1 MTEFVDSQ
9 RRSKMMVDIYG
20 DDTAPELFVRRI
32 AHRVGFR
39 FRLYR
44 KDLLGYP
51 TRMSAT
57 IDRTVVYPHT
67 ARTRP
72 FLSSHAMPMM
82 PMGFRWFRWHPSLVG
97 SSCESTCPI
106 LMSAG

>member
-1 MTEFVDSQ
+1 MIDIVDSQ
-9 RRSKMMVDIYG
+9 RRSEMMMDIRG

-32 AHRVGFR
+32 AHRMGFR
-39 FRLYR
+39 FHLYR

-51 TRMSAT
+51 TRMSTT
-57 IDRTVVYPHT
+57 IGRTVVYPHT
-67 ARTRP
+67 TRTRP
-72 FLSSHAMPMM
+72 FLSSHAND
-82 PMGFRWFRWHPSLVG
+82 GGSGLHLSLVG